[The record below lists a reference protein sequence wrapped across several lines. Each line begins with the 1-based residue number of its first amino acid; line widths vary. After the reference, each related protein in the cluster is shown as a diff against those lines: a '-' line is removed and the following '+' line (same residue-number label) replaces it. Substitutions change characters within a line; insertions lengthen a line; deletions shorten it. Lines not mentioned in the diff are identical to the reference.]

1 MYTKIVCRP
10 ASHFNP
16 CGNIRPANATQAVVD
31 PPGGRDG
38 FNEMFAGIQIK
49 RNVVRFF
56 MAPPNADMHPSPSWR
71 KTLYIMVFCQVIT
84 SIGFSSIFPF
94 LPLYVKSLGSVTSL
108 GTEMLSGLVFSSQAL
123 TMMIASPIWGAVA
136 DRWGR
141 KLMVE
146 RAMFGGALILGL
158 MAFVRSAEELVL
170 LRTIQ
175 GMITGT
181 IGAANALVASIV
193 PRERCGFAMGLLQVG
208 LGAGVGLGPIIGGAV
223 ADAYGYRAAFYVTGA
238 LLAVAGLI
246 VAVGVQEHFIPPAR
260 TGSRKPGLWR
270 EWRRILSAPGVV
282 ATYALRFL
290 DSLSRMAFIPILP
303 LFALELMA
311 EASRVNSF
319 TGLVIGAASTAAAVF
334 SVFFGRL
341 GDRTGHRLIVIA
353 CALTGFFSFFLQAWV
368 GSGWQFLAL
377 QLLAGIAH
385 GGIVTGVTALLA
397 RYTSCGE
404 EGAVYGLDN
413 SINSGARALAPMIG
427 VSIAMWL
434 GLRAVFGAIS
444 LLYLTAAALA
454 FWRLPQAV
462 ICRAPERETR
472 P

>member
-1 MYTKIVCRP
+1 MTLT
-10 ASHFNP
+10 NP
-16 CGNIRPANATQAVVD
+16 
-31 PPGGRDG
+31 
-38 FNEMFAGIQIK
+38 
-49 RNVVRFF
+49 
-56 MAPPNADMHPSPSWR
+56 DMHASPSWR

-108 GTEMLSGLVFSSQAL
+108 GTDILSGLVFSSQAL

-146 RAMFGGALILGL
+146 RAMFGGAVILLL
-158 MAFVRSAEELVL
+158 MAFARSAEELVL
-170 LRTIQ
+170 LRTFQ

-193 PRERCGFAMGLLQVG
+193 PRERSGFAMGLLQVG

-223 ADAYGYRAAFYVTGA
+223 ADAYGYRAAFYVTAA
-238 LLAVAGLI
+238 LLAVAGII
-246 VAVGVQEHFIPPAR
+246 VAVGVQEHFTPPAKTDRRR
-260 TGSRKPGLWR
+260 TGFWR
-270 EWRRILSAPGVV
+270 EWRHIFASPGIV
-282 ATYALRFL
+282 ATYALRFM

-319 TGLVIGAASTAAAVF
+319 TGLVIGAAAAAAAVF

-341 GDRTGHRLIVIA
+341 GDRTGHRQIVIA
-353 CALTGFFSFFLQAWV
+353 CALAGSFSFFLQVWV

-377 QLLAGIAH
+377 HLLAGIAH
-385 GGIVTGVTALLA
+385 GGIVTGVSALLA
-397 RYTSCGE
+397 RYTRCGE

-434 GLRAVFGAIS
+434 GLRAVFGAIA
-444 LLYLTAAALA
+444 LLYLTAASLAL
-454 FWRLPQAV
+454 WRLPRV
-462 ICRAPERETR
+462 VTCRPSGHEADP
-472 P
+472 